1 MAFKTFVNGFPLN
14 ASELNEYLMYQSIA
28 VFVDAT
34 ARNAAI
40 TSPVDGQYAH
50 LTGSDTLTRYNGTAW
65 ENVATVPTLTASRA
79 ITTNGSGALSA
90 STVTATEL
98 GYVSGVTSA
107 IQTQID
113 TKANAA
119 YTINNI
125 SANYT
130 IVAGDSGKFVVST
143 GSAITVTVAN
153 VLTVG
158 QRIDFLQDGAG
169 QITFAAGSGVTLQSK
184 ASRLKTA
191 AQESAASI
199 ICVASGQYRLIGDI
213 AA

>member
-1 MAFKTFVNGFPLN
+1 VPSF
-14 ASELNEYLMYQSIA
+14 
-28 VFVDAT
+28 T
-34 ARNAAI
+34 AN
-40 TSPVDGQYAH
+40 
-50 LTGSDTLTRYNGTAW
+50 
-65 ENVATVPTLTASRA
+65 RA
-79 ITTNGSGALSA
+79 IASNGSGALAASA
-90 STVTATEL
+90 VTATEL

-113 TKANAA
+113 SKANAA

-153 VLTVG
+153 VLSVG

-169 QITFAAGSGVTLQSK
+169 QITFAAGAGVTLQSK
-184 ASRLKTA
+184 GSKLKTS
-191 AQESAASI
+191 AQEAAASI
-199 ICVASGQYRLIGDI
+199 ICVASGQYRLIGDLG
-213 AA
+213 A